1 MAYGNGHLHLLK
13 EIFNKLEKKNFISLH
28 KEEEI
33 IRPIELINAIYKSS
47 SSHKPISLKS
57 KPKFNKL
64 GS

>member
-1 MAYGNGHLHLLK
+1 MKSL
-13 EIFNKLEKKNFISLH
+13 KLEKKNFISLH